1 MDPRPG
7 PVDSAAAITGRPSR
21 ATRTGHPVELDQA
34 ARAALR
40 GNARLRSEHEWLRQ
54 NNPRPPV
61 SREVDGFSARFRQ
74 TLAAA
79 KRSMGV
85 GRAISHGPWIN
96 QVSPLTP
103 AAATAI
109 VRSLTQG
116 VGFLHS
122 VSRARGTNLE
132 RDRHIRDWLLF
143 CRLLR
148 LSPYISTARDAAAL
162 HAYVAWKA
170 LAYRG
175 KKHKRGQAPGLSYQS
190 VANELS
196 SIRTFHAEAL
206 GVHLH
211 KIDPLAKQLVKG
223 IRRISGSVQSPLRF
237 TQQMM
242 LEMEVL
248 DEQPAN
254 MGQLAWAHACARRWC
269 FDAMLRISEIAATP
283 TTQHFLLHKDV
294 LFDFDEIGR
303 PSRITWVLRSAKNSQ
318 YTMVVRDM
326 LASPTPR
333 DFVSMM
339 YRVWR
344 RNEAFLKNHPTRRH
358 TLAFIHVK
366 GKTLTKSQVAAY
378 LRRRLS
384 QIPAMGAERLRLFKT
399 GTHCMRR
406 GGARM
411 WLNLGVG
418 EAYLRWLGGWR
429 SLAWL
434 VYPEVADGLKQV
446 AAAKRAAHM
455 QAAIATLRNASAPAT
470 RK

>member
-1 MDPRPG
+1 MRC
-7 PVDSAAAITGRPSR
+7 DSITR
-21 ATRTGHPVELDQA
+21 ASF
-34 ARAALR
+34 
-40 GNARLRSEHEWLRQ
+40 RS
-54 NNPRPPV
+54 
-61 SREVDGFSARFRQ
+61 AC
-74 TLAAA
+74 
-79 KRSMGV
+79 
-85 GRAISHGPWIN
+85 AISCG
-96 QVSPLTP
+96 Q
-103 AAATAI
+103 
-109 VRSLTQG
+109 
-116 VGFLHS
+116 
-122 VSRARGTNLE
+122 RA
-132 RDRHIRDWLLF
+132 
-143 CRLLR
+143 RLLR

-318 YTMVVRDM
+318 YTR
-326 LASPTPR
+326 S
-333 DFVSMM
+333 
-339 YRVWR
+339 
-344 RNEAFLKNHPTRRH
+344 RNPEMRPLKRQGNPQPCRAPEKQPII
-358 TLAFIHVK
+358 L
-366 GKTLTKSQVAAY
+366 LT
-378 LRRRLS
+378 
-384 QIPAMGAERLRLFKT
+384 E
-399 GTHCMRR
+399 
-406 GGARM
+406 
-411 WLNLGVG
+411 
-418 EAYLRWLGGWR
+418 
-429 SLAWL
+429 
-434 VYPEVADGLKQV
+434 
-446 AAAKRAAHM
+446 
-455 QAAIATLRNASAPAT
+455 
-470 RK
+470 